1 MRQQQINRI
10 HLAARAHRHQDDDL
24 VLPVD
29 PRDPDVVRA
38 KRLQLAA
45 RLRDQSSRGTNS

>member
-1 MRQQQINRI
+1 MKRVRI
-10 HLAARAHRHQDDDL
+10 EKPKRRVERWWLE

-38 KRLQLAA
+38 KAFDRARPTDFRLG
-45 RLRDQSSRGTNS
+45 SGTNRR